1 MTEPYTPAPESGF
14 DEDVPVVTS
23 PSYVQLTQQRVRL
36 GRAAEAFA
44 TPDDAGRYPIIVLVK
59 SGGRFQVQALLIAGA
74 VAAAAVALPA
84 RSRAHDRG
92 PGPGG
97 RAAARGQRPGRPGAG
112 PRGHPGDH
120 GPGWPLLQD
129 GRPGRPAGAAD
140 GHGHAPRDD
149 PRDPL
154 QHGRPGRAHR
164 RRRARRHRDPVHLPD
179 RGPAQVRVQHDRA
192 RLRRGLPGGGP
203 DRGPPARPGH
213 RLRGRARPRPAR
225 LRRARAR

>member
-1 MTEPYTPAPESGF
+1 MTEPYTPAPESGV

-59 SGGRFQVQALLIAGA
+59 SGGRFQVQVLLIAGA
-74 VAAAAVALPA
+74 VAAAAVALPVGPVLTIAGLVLAVGLLIGGSA
-84 RSRAHDRG
+84 RAVLVPVPEG
-92 PGPGG
+92 TQ
-97 RAAARGQRPGRPGAG
+97 AIMVQAG
-112 PRGHPGDH
+112 K
-120 GPGWPLLQD
+120 LLQD
-129 GRPGRPAGAAD
+129 GRPGSPAGAAD

-179 RGPAQVRVQHDRA
+179 RGPAEVRLQHDRT
-192 RLRRGLPGGGP
+192 RLRRGLPGGRP
-203 DRGPPARPGH
+203 DRGPSAHPGD
-213 RLRGRARPRPAR
+213 RLRGGARPRPAR
-225 LRRARAR
+225 FR